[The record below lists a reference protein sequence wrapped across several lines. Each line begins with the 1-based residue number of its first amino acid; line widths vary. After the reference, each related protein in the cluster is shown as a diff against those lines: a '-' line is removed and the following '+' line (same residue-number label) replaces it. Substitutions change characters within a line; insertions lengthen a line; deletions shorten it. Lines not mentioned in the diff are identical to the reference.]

1 MTNKAVRRAVLQ
13 IALLVTLVATAN
25 AIKPFSPGNVMLHTL
40 GTARS
45 FSFVL
50 PSVAVERIEQA
61 NYLAQAY
68 GKGLLDGSGSNS
80 IWAPQNA
87 FQSSQLEL
95 LAASLSGEPSV
106 EAEIKDVESCG
117 TGKKHAPAKR
127 AVRRLRPGTRDDRE
141 EAAGSSKA
149 KEVTRPA
156 VQSVAMTQPEPLP
169 AFLTPA
175 LLTVEDAELN
185 LTGARLIPTSGKFP
199 LPAASK
205 LGNCGQ
211 AEVQVVKLTATVREL
226 PILPNVPTVTVSLLL
241 MPQPA
246 TLISRCREP
255 KPVLVETETEEAASS
270 TETTVGPQEE
280 FFGETFSDP
289 MATPAPPGC
298 PQR

>member
-50 PSVAVERIEQA
+50 PSAAVERLEQA

-87 FQSSQLEL
+87 FQSSQFEL
-95 LAASLSGEPSV
+95 LAANLPGEPSV

-117 TGKKHAPAKR
+117 TGKKHAPTKR
-127 AVRRLRPGTRDDRE
+127 AVRRLRPGSRDDRE
-141 EAAGSSKA
+141 AAAGSSKA
-149 KEVTRPA
+149 KEVTRPT
-156 VQSVAMTQPEPLP
+156 VHSLAMAQPEPLP
-169 AFLTPA
+169 A
-175 LLTVEDAELN
+175 LLKVDDSELN
-185 LTGARLIPTSGKFP
+185 LTGDRLVPTSVKFP
-199 LPAASK
+199 LSAAFSK
-205 LGNCGQ
+205 PGNCGQ
-211 AEVQVVKLTATVREL
+211 AEVQVAKLTAMVREL
-226 PILPNVPTVTVSLLL
+226 PILPNMPSVTVSLLL
-241 MPQPA
+241 LPQPT
-246 TLISRCREP
+246 TLISQCREP
-255 KPVLVETETEEAASS
+255 KQVQVQTEAEEAASS
-270 TETTVGPQEE
+270 TETTVGPQED

-289 MATPAPPGC
+289 MAMPTPPGC